1 MVPEHTG
8 NFSVNVDYKLFDFFM
23 LFERKTGFS
32 AAVGGMWWATGPNN
46 NGHIGWLS
54 SMQKLGLDGLFA
66 AMNFIPAE
74 MTRQVTPIVGEEEI
88 VGTIDY
94 DVFGATD
101 GAVILPIAVPGR
113 EDEWAQTADE
123 FAKAHP
129 AFSSNYTEDGSYTR
143 LREVSMGVRLSLIH
157 I

>member
-1 MVPEHTG
+1 MGYRT
-8 NFSVNVDYKLFDFFM
+8 
-23 LFERKTGFS
+23 
-32 AAVGGMWWATGPNN
+32 NN

-74 MTRQVTPIVGEEEI
+74 MTRQVTPIVGDEEI

-101 GAVILPIAVPGR
+101 GAVICRLLFQAGR
-113 EDEWAQTADE
+113 MSGRKQLMSLQKHILHFRQTILKMVATQD
-123 FAKAHP
+123 
-129 AFSSNYTEDGSYTR
+129 
-143 LREVSMGVRLSLIH
+143 
-157 I
+157 